1 MDPQLQ
7 QNLGQLGGLIL
18 TPIGVG
24 KLGSAFSKIRAGRRA
39 AQAAR
44 QTEQS
49 AAEGGEGAG
58 GEGASG
64 TAGGG
69 AGGEGAGGAG
79 AGAGG
84 EGAGAGAGGA
94 GAGGEGAGGA
104 GAGEGGAGGAGAGE
118 GAADGAAEGLG
129 TAGADFEVAAD
140 TDLALGGPENPVA
153 DIAAG
158 VVALGLGIFSVF
170 EGSNTSKPKSPPPP
184 PPPENVTLQTGI
196 SAAEV

>member
-44 QTEQS
+44 EGEQS
-49 AAEGGEGAG
+49 AAEGGES
-58 GEGASG
+58 ASG
-64 TAGGG
+64 A
-69 AGGEGAGGAG
+69 AP
-79 AGAGG
+79 
-84 EGAGAGAGGA
+84 EGAGAS
-94 GAGGEGAGGA
+94 
-104 GAGEGGAGGAGAGE
+104 GAGAGE
-118 GAADGAAEGLG
+118 GAGEGLG
-129 TAGADFEVAAD
+129 SAGADFEAAAD

-184 PPPENVTLQTGI
+184 PPPENVTLQSGI

>member
-44 QTEQS
+44 EGEQS
-49 AAEGGEGAG
+49 AAEGGESASGAAPEGASGAGGAPSGGAGTAG

-64 TAGGG
+64 
-69 AGGEGAGGAG
+69 
-79 AGAGG
+79 
-84 EGAGAGAGGA
+84 
-94 GAGGEGAGGA
+94 A
-104 GAGEGGAGGAGAGE
+104 GAGEGASGAGAGE
-118 GAADGAAEGLG
+118 GAGEGLG
-129 TAGADFEVAAD
+129 SAGADFEAAAD

-184 PPPENVTLQTGI
+184 PPPENVTLQSGI

>member
-44 QTEQS
+44 EGEQS
-49 AAEGGEGAG
+49 AAEGGES
-58 GEGASG
+58 ASG
-64 TAGGG
+64 A
-69 AGGEGAGGAG
+69 APEG

-84 EGAGAGAGGA
+84 EGAGAGAGGEGAGASGA
-94 GAGGEGAGGA
+94 GAGGEGAS
-104 GAGEGGAGGAGAGE
+104 GAGAGE
-118 GAADGAAEGLG
+118 GASGAGAGEGAGEGLG
-129 TAGADFEVAAD
+129 SAGADFEAAAD

-184 PPPENVTLQTGI
+184 PPPENVTLQSGI

>member
-44 QTEQS
+44 EGEQS
-49 AAEGGEGAG
+49 AAEGGESASGAAPEGAGAG

-64 TAGGG
+64 
-69 AGGEGAGGAG
+69 
-79 AGAGG
+79 
-84 EGAGAGAGGA
+84 
-94 GAGGEGAGGA
+94 A
-104 GAGEGGAGGAGAGE
+104 GAGEGASGAGAGE
-118 GAADGAAEGLG
+118 GAGEGLG
-129 TAGADFEVAAD
+129 SAGADFEAAAD

-184 PPPENVTLQTGI
+184 PPPENVTLQSGI

>member
-44 QTEQS
+44 EGEQS
-49 AAEGGEGAG
+49 AAEGGESASGA
-58 GEGASG
+58 GEGAS
-64 TAGGG
+64 
-69 AGGEGAGGAG
+69 G

-84 EGAGAGAGGA
+84 EGAGASGA

-104 GAGEGGAGGAGAGE
+104 GAGEGAGGAGASE
-118 GAADGAAEGLG
+118 G
-129 TAGADFEVAAD
+129 GADFEVAAD

-184 PPPENVTLQTGI
+184 PPPENVTLQSGI